1 MFLDFTALML
11 APMIA
16 DVSIDVDGTLFVQ
29 MAAFLFTLF
38 MLHFLLFKPYLKTVD
53 AREDS
58 VGGSEEEAV
67 EMEAQAEVL
76 RGKYDKKIVK
86 ARRDAQ
92 EIRDSLRNQ
101 GLAEQQDIQA
111 EINEELSAKLEE
123 ERQAIAE
130 RVEKARAEIEA
141 RADGLA
147 DAMVEKLVP

>member
-1 MFLDFTALML
+1 MFLDFTALYM

-16 DVSIDVDGTLFVQ
+16 DVSIDIDGTLWVQ
-29 MAAFLFTLF
+29 MVAFLVTLG
-38 MLHFLLFKPYLKTVD
+38 MLHFLLFKPYLKAVE

-67 EMEAQAEVL
+67 EMGAQAEIL
-76 RGKYDKKIVK
+76 RAKYDKKIVK

-101 GLAEQQDIQA
+101 GLAEQKEIQT
-111 EINEELSAKLEE
+111 EIDEELSAKLAE
-123 ERQAIAE
+123 EREAIAE

-141 RADGLA
+141 RATTLA
-147 DAMVEKLVP
+147 DTMVEKLVP